1 MSVTPDAATVARD
14 VQPANA
20 FAPIAVHAVGSVTDF
35 SAVQP
40 ANADSGISVMDV
52 DERLMLVSV
61 VQPASAPSA
70 MFDTVDST
78 VTDVKTLFDSD
89 VRRPHAVALS
99 ISVVN
104 AVSSSISRI
113 VLEAPPL
120 QVTSKNPPEM
130 SNFPPSASAQSPREA
145 MPVAET
151 RTVPPE
157 IAMLP
162 HFTA

>member
-61 VQPASAPSA
+61 VHPASAPSA
-70 MFDTVDST
+70 ISVTVDAT
-78 VTDVKTLFDSD
+78 VTDVG
-89 VRRPHAVALS
+89 LS
-99 ISVVN
+99 KPMTTP
-104 AVSSSISRI
+104 SRI
-113 VLEAPPL
+113 INPDVVVEEARKVSNVQVADEPP
-120 QVTSKNPPEM
+120 PG
-130 SNFPPSASAQSPREA
+130 
-145 MPVAET
+145 
-151 RTVPPE
+151 
-157 IAMLP
+157 
-162 HFTA
+162 